1 MSLVV
6 KSVDLGGVEAV
17 PSRLGLTIVDT
28 MGFNDWRAL
37 GDRLVRMGDSAA
49 WWIGDWRVFGN
60 RFREAYPDG
69 LSAVDLN
76 DETVRRYAY
85 VAERV
90 PREERESTLSF
101 RHHMLVAGLDQ
112 EARRR
117 WLDDAA
123 RGGWSTRDLEQALAE
138 ARVKPGRAPALSVRA
153 EGALLER
160 CEEQASEVG
169 MEPREYAVL
178 ALEVALGDRRVRAAI
193 AKRARALEA
202 A

>member
-6 KSVDLGGVEAV
+6 KPVDLGGAEAV

-49 WWIGDWRVFGN
+49 WWIGDWRAFGD
-60 RFREAYPDG
+60 RFVDDYREG
-69 LSAVDLN
+69 VEQVDRA
-76 DETVRRYAY
+76 DETIRKYAW
-85 VAERV
+85 VARSV
-90 PREERESTLSF
+90 PRGTREQTLSF
-101 RHHMLVAGLDQ
+101 RHHEIVARLDAEEQ
-112 EARRR
+112 RR

-138 ARVKPGRAPALSVRA
+138 AKAKPGRAPALSVRA